1 MSKPTAFSQG
11 FLAHILSA
19 RAQQLAETSTYTQET
34 FSSLT
39 QAPYMTRKAE
49 SKPFAQMQHLEN
61 IIPAGAKRMPTLP
74 DDLPHGDK
82 FTL

>member
-1 MSKPTAFSQG
+1 MSKPTAFSQP
-11 FLAHILSA
+11 FLSRILA
-19 RAQQLAETSTYTQET
+19 TRAQQLAETSSYTQET

-49 SKPFAQMQHLEN
+49 TKPFAQMHSVEN
-61 IIPAGAKRMPTLP
+61 ISPAGAKRMPTLP